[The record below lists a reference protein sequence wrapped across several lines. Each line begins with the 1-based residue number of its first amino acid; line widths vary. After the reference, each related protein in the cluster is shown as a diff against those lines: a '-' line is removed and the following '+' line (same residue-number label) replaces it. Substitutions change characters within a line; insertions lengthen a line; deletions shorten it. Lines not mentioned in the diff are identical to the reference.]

1 MLDCVVTQPHLITL
15 ISSTPNLILIPPL
28 KWKAKDAKG
37 FLQTQNKSTRF
48 VEYISLEV
56 LPQLHC
62 ITDPDVQSQVLK
74 TLGEACMNS
83 SEVKQPDIAV
93 NNIYQKLMVGWKT

>member
-1 MLDCVVTQPHLITL
+1 MGPCTNDVINVIFYVWKLPRILK
-15 ISSTPNLILIPPL
+15 ISNFII
-28 KWKAKDAKG
+28 
-37 FLQTQNKSTRF
+37 QTQNKGTRF

-83 SEVKQPDIAV
+83 SEVKQPDIGV
-93 NNIYQKLMVGWKT
+93 NNIYQKLMVG